1 MPATKATPA
10 RTRKTPAE
18 PVLENFW
25 TVPEAAVRLRF
36 RDKDD
41 ETTTGEKVLR
51 DGVNKLGWPC
61 HRMGNRLIFSDSDL
75 AVIAGELAN
84 RKDKRAGRRSTTS
97 GYRPRRKRAAVK
109 PATATS

>member
-1 MPATKATPA
+1 MPATTGTPA
-10 RTRKTPAE
+10 RTRKTQAE

-25 TVPEAAVRLRF
+25 TVAEAAVRLRF
-36 RDKDD
+36 RDANDPS
-41 ETTTGEKVLR
+41 TTGEKVLR

-75 AVIAGELAN
+75 AHIANELAN

-97 GYRPRRKRAAVK
+97 GYRPRRSRTRT
-109 PATATS
+109 ATAGS

>member
-25 TVPEAAVRLRF
+25 TVAEAAVRLRF
-36 RDKDD
+36 RDENDP
-41 ETTTGEKVLR
+41 TTKGEKVLR
-51 DGVNKLGWPC
+51 DGVNKENWPC

-75 AVIAGELAN
+75 IVIAELHHN

-97 GYRPRRKRAAVK
+97 GYRPRRRK
-109 PATATS
+109 PAAALAGS

>member
-10 RTRKTPAE
+10 RTPKTLADP

-25 TVPEAAVRLRF
+25 TVAEAAVRLRF
-36 RDKDD
+36 RDADD
-41 ETTTGEKVLR
+41 TTTTGEKVLR
-51 DGVNKLGWPC
+51 DGVNLHGWPC

-75 AVIAGELAN
+75 IAIAELLRN

-97 GYRPRRKRAAVK
+97 GYRPRRRNAAA
-109 PATATS
+109 PAAS